1 MVQEEDFG
9 GFLNHLFD
17 ALSHQYRR
25 FVLYYFIEE
34 GVDVADLSELVTH
47 VAELDENVSEP
58 SEQDRDRLRTE
69 LDVVHLPRLAEVGP
83 VEYDRRS
90 QTVRYDRLP
99 SVEEW
104 AEHAMYRELDELS

>member
-1 MVQEEDFG
+1 MVQDDDFG
-9 GFLNHLFD
+9 GFLNHLFE

-34 GVDVADLSELVTH
+34 GTEVADLADLVSH

-58 SEQDRDRLRTE
+58 SEQECERLRTE
-69 LDVVHLPRLAEVGP
+69 LDVIHLPRLAEVGP

-90 QTVRYDRLP
+90 QTVRYERLP

-104 AEHAMYRELDELS
+104 AEHAMYRELEELR

>member
-1 MVQEEDFG
+1 MVQEGDFG

-34 GVDVADLSELVTH
+34 DAEVAELDELVTY
-47 VAELDENVSEP
+47 VAELDENVPESSGTER
-58 SEQDRDRLRTE
+58 ERLRTE
-69 LDVVHLPRLAEVGP
+69 LDVIHLPRLAEVGP

-90 QTVRYDRLP
+90 RTVRYDRLP

-104 AEHAMYRELDELS
+104 AEHAMYRELDELR

>member
-9 GFLNHLFD
+9 GFLNYLFE

-34 GVDVADLSELVTH
+34 DAEVADLDELVAY
-47 VAELDENVSEP
+47 VAALDENVSEP
-58 SEQDRDRLRTE
+58 SETERERLRTE
-69 LDVVHLPRLAEVGP
+69 LDVIHLPRLAEVGP
-83 VEYDRRS
+83 IEYDRRS
-90 QTVRYDRLP
+90 RSVRYDCLP

-104 AEHAMYRELDELS
+104 AEHAMYRELEELR